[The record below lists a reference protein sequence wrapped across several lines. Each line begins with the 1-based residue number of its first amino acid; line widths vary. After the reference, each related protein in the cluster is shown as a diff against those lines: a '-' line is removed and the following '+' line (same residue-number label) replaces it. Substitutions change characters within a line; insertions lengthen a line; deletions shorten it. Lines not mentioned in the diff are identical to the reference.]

1 MMMNLEIIERAE
13 IPAEWLDTFK
23 QYASVADNGRD
34 ALLMSMLTLAVLR
47 VQEMADRSL
56 LACTIRLTEDEAYYG
71 VTLYQSVA
79 EVISVKDAKGGEP
92 VWDKQGRMIYTK
104 ADEIEVVYK
113 TEPLAADLDTLLPV
127 VYQYATALYDGE
139 DSRTLANILRQCR

>member
-47 VQEMADRSL
+47 VQEMADRM
-56 LACTIRLTEDEAYYG
+56 ANTI
-71 VTLYQSVA
+71 V
-79 EVISVKDAKGGEP
+79 VIFFID
-92 VWDKQGRMIYTK
+92 DKF
-104 ADEIEVVYK
+104 
-113 TEPLAADLDTLLPV
+113 
-127 VYQYATALYDGE
+127 
-139 DSRTLANILRQCR
+139 